1 MKILLL
7 SFSDQGGAGTAT
19 YRIYKMLLNSRLTI
33 HYKVIKKNR
42 IDKKILVQKPRI
54 YFLNYLI
61 RIFNIN
67 KFVSKIGNFKNRF
80 TKDSSLIFTNFS
92 NQINKS
98 DYDIVHLTWI
108 NNFLSIEDIG
118 KINKPI
124 VWTLCDMWPLGGVN
138 HYDIWSEKLLWNSN
152 HLKNKF
158 KNFFN
163 INYWAIKRKI
173 LSWNNKIYV
182 VSPSK
187 KLLSFANDS
196 KILKKFSKNLIPWP
210 IDKTNYYKKLNNYR
224 KFFNLPTEKKLVIFA
239 CNNGI
244 KDNRKGF
251 DLFYESIKFSKNYY
265 DVVILG
271 SSDLENF
278 SNIYKR
284 KIYCFGKFLDEK
296 KIAKLLNSC
305 DIIVIPSLIDNLPL
319 IGIEAQACGLPIVTF
334 DGNGVEDLVVH
345 KHNGYLAKLY
355 NVKDLAKGIDW
366 TLGNLK
372 KRNLSKNSIDHIN
385 KKCNPSVIRQKYV
398 KLYKKILDNQNC
410 E

>member
-7 SFSDQGGAGTAT
+7 SFTDEGGAGTAT
-19 YRIYKMLLNSRLTI
+19 YRIYKTLLNSTLTI
-33 HYKVIKKNR
+33 DYKVIKKTR
-42 IDKKILVQKPRI
+42 KDKKILVQKFSI
-54 YFLNYLI
+54 YFLNSLI
-61 RIFNIN
+61 KIFNIN
-67 KFVSKIGNFKNRF
+67 KFISKIGNFKNRF

-92 NQINKS
+92 EQINKS
-98 DYDIVHLTWI
+98 DYDIVHITWI

-118 KINKPI
+118 KIKKPI

-138 HYDIWSEKLLWNSN
+138 HYDIWSKKLLWRSN
-152 HLKNKF
+152 NLKNKF
-158 KNFFN
+158 KNFFD
-163 INYWAIKRKI
+163 INYWIIVRKI

-187 KLLSFANDS
+187 KLLNFANNS
-196 KILKKFSKNLIPWP
+196 KILKKFSTNLIPWP
-210 IDKTNYYKKLNNYR
+210 IDKVNYKKLNNYR
-224 KFFNLPTEKKLVIFA
+224 RLFNLPVKKKLVIFA

-244 KDNRKGF
+244 NDSRKGF
-251 DLFYESIKFSKNYY
+251 DLFYESIKFSKIDY

-271 SSDLENF
+271 SSDLENIPST
-278 SNIYKR
+278 SNSKF
-284 KIYCFGKFLDEK
+284 YCLGKFFDEK

-385 KKCNPSVIRQKYV
+385 KKCNPSVIRQKYI

>member
-118 KINKPI
+118 KIKKPI

-210 IDKTNYYKKLNNYR
+210 IDKKNYYKKLNNYR

-284 KIYCFGKFLDEK
+284 KIYCFGKILDEK

>member
-98 DYDIVHLTWI
+98 DYDIVHLTWV

-118 KINKPI
+118 KIKKPI

-152 HLKNKF
+152 YLKNKF

-163 INYWAIKRKI
+163 INYWVIKRKI

-182 VSPSK
+182 VSPSR

-251 DLFYESIKFSKNYY
+251 DLFYESIKFSKNFY
-265 DVVILG
+265 DIVILG

-278 SNIYKR
+278 RNIYKR
-284 KIYCFGKFLDEK
+284 KIYCFGKILDEK

-385 KKCNPSVIRQKYV
+385 KKCNPSVIRQKYI
-398 KLYKKILDNQNC
+398 KLYKKIRKKC
-410 E
+410 F

>member
-7 SFSDQGGAGTAT
+7 SFTDEGGAGTAT
-19 YRIYKMLLNSRLTI
+19 YRIYKTLLNSTLTI
-33 HYKVIKKNR
+33 HYKVIKKTR
-42 IDKKILVQKPRI
+42 KDKKILVQKFSI

-61 RIFNIN
+61 KIFNIN

-92 NQINKS
+92 EQINKS
-98 DYDIVHLTWI
+98 DYDIVHITWI

-118 KINKPI
+118 KIKKPI

-138 HYDIWSEKLLWNSN
+138 HYDIWSKKLLWRSN
-152 HLKNKF
+152 NLKNKF
-158 KNFFN
+158 KNFFD
-163 INYWAIKRKI
+163 INYWIIVRKI

-187 KLLSFANDS
+187 KLLNFANNS
-196 KILKKFSKNLIPWP
+196 KILKKFSTNLIPWP
-210 IDKTNYYKKLNNYR
+210 IDKVNYKKLSNYR
-224 KFFNLPTEKKLVIFA
+224 RLFNLPVEKKLVIFA

-244 KDNRKGF
+244 NDSRKGF
-251 DLFYESIKFSKNYY
+251 DLFYESIKFSKIDY

-271 SSDLENF
+271 SSDLENIPSTF
-278 SNIYKR
+278 NR
-284 KIYCFGKFLDEK
+284 KFYCLGKFFDER

-334 DGNGVEDLVVH
+334 NGNGVEDLVLH
-345 KHNGYLAKLY
+345 KYNGYLAKLY
-355 NVKDLAKGIDW
+355 NVKDLAKGVDW
-366 TLGNLK
+366 TLSNIK
-372 KRNLSKNSIDHIN
+372 KKNLSKNSIDHIN
-385 KKCNPSVIRQKYV
+385 KKCNPSVIRQKYIN
-398 KLYKKILDNQNC
+398 LYKKILDNKNC
-410 E
+410 G